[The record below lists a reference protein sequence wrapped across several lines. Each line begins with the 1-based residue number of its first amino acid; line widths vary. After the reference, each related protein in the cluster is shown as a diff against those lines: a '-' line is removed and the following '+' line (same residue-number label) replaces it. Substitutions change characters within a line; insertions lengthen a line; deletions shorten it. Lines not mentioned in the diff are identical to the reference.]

1 MMPTTAGFVPVS
13 PDLVEALQFIVGHE
27 HVITAEAEVETLS
40 KDCYWYSP
48 VLKSRLEAHRA
59 SAVVKVTTIDELRA
73 VLALAFRH
81 DLPVTLR
88 GGATGNYGQ
97 CIPLCGGLVVE
108 VTGMDRILKSRTASS
123 RPNRVYVSSTSNA
136 PCGSRAGKCAAC
148 PRPG

>member
-73 VLALAFRH
+73 VLAPRFPPRSAGDAAGRC
-81 DLPVTLR
+81 DPETTGSASR
-88 GGATGNYGQ
+88 SAGGSWW
-97 CIPLCGGLVVE
+97 
-108 VTGMDRILKSRTASS
+108 R
-123 RPNRVYVSSTSNA
+123 
-136 PCGSRAGKCAAC
+136 SRAWIAS
-148 PRPG
+148 